1 MRTKKAK
8 RPLIIGITGGV
19 GTGKTS
25 VAAMFKKFG
34 ALVLD
39 ADKITHENME
49 KGKNMYRRII
59 KEFGKDILS
68 RSGQIERRKLAAVVF
83 KDRIA
88 LDRLCAIVHPVVI
101 RRVNEYIKKAT
112 EKPGIPAV
120 IIDAPLLLEAGMHS
134 ILDALI
140 VVKAS
145 VRTQIERTGKK
156 TVQSP
161 AEIKRRMRNQIPLRK
176 KLILADYVID
186 NEGSKRNMRKI
197 VSKIWKE
204 IKSGRD

>member
-8 RPLIIGITGGV
+8 RPLIIGITGGM

-39 ADKITHENME
+39 ADKIAHYDME
-49 KGKNMYRRII
+49 KGKNMYEMII
-59 KEFGKDILS
+59 KEFGKDILL

-101 RRVNEYIKKAT
+101 RHVNEYIKKAT
-112 EKPGIPAV
+112 KKPEIPAV

-134 ILDALI
+134 MLDALI

-156 TVQSP
+156 TGQSP

-176 KLILADYVID
+176 KLILADYIID